1 NNPQLRSSSKPQEL
15 CAAQEIEG
23 AKPANRSRLRGI
35 RYRRRICGWLRAGL
49 SGAISQF
56 AADRRFGD
64 LGMLVRIQYF
74 SLLRDL
80 KGPNSVEI
88 SEGSTVADLLKTLF
102 EQVSGLEAW
111 NKRLLIAAGTEWVP
125 QDYVVRPDD
134 VISLMPP
141 VQGG

>member
-1 NNPQLRSSSKPQEL
+1 
-15 CAAQEIEG
+15 
-23 AKPANRSRLRGI
+23 
-35 RYRRRICGWLRAGL
+35 
-49 SGAISQF
+49 
-56 AADRRFGD
+56 
-64 LGMLVRIQYF
+64 MLVRIQYF

-80 KGPNSVEI
+80 KGPNSIEI

-102 EQVSGLEAW
+102 EQVAGLEAW

-125 QDYVVRPDD
+125 QDYILGPDE